1 LRDAVALEKK
11 REESEARQT
20 AAEDAAEREPRSQS
34 QSLDGDGDDDDAV
47 EKTGVNATID
57 ALDRLVAS
65 VDERL
70 RSGDDDDDA

>member
-1 LRDAVALEKK
+1 
-11 REESEARQT
+11 
-20 AAEDAAEREPRSQS
+20 
-34 QSLDGDGDDDDAV
+34 V